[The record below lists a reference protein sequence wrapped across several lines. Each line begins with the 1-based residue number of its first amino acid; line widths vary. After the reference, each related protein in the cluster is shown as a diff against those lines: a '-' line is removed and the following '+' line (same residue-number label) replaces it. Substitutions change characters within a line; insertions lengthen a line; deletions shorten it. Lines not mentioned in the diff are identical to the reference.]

1 MRCMRIVL
9 QLVLCVVPM
18 LSPLVAS
25 AAPKPIDEAI
35 PTLAFA
41 DFYKRPIGAQ
51 GLEPSPRLLASADS
65 RVQLSGYVA
74 RGAEP
79 QPGVAIL
86 APVPVVLGDEDEGLA
101 DDLPAAVAYLHWT
114 EPDVAAAIAACA
126 GAMRVTGRLEL
137 GRRSEADGRSSF
149 VRLVADRVQ
158 CAR

>member
-1 MRCMRIVL
+1 MRIVL
-9 QLVLCVVPM
+9 QWCLCVFTM
-18 LSPLVAS
+18 LSPRVPS
-25 AAPKPIDEAI
+25 AAPTQIDEAL

-41 DFYKRPIGAQ
+41 DFYKRPIGAR
-51 GLEPSPRLLASADS
+51 GLEPSARLLASADS
-65 RVQLSGYVA
+65 RVQLSGYLA

-79 QPGVAIL
+79 RPGVAIL
-86 APVPVVLGDEDEGLA
+86 APVPVLLGDEDEGLA

-114 EPDVAAAIAACA
+114 EPGVAAAIAACA
-126 GAMRVTGRLEL
+126 GALRVAGRLEL

>member
-41 DFYKRPIGAQ
+41 DFYKRPIGAR

-86 APVPVVLGDEDEGLA
+86 APVPVVLGDRTKAWRTIFRLQSPICTGPSRTSPPPSLHALA
-101 DDLPAAVAYLHWT
+101 P
-114 EPDVAAAIAACA
+114 CA
-126 GAMRVTGRLEL
+126 
-137 GRRSEADGRSSF
+137 
-149 VRLVADRVQ
+149 
-158 CAR
+158 

>member
-1 MRCMRIVL
+1 MRIVL
-9 QLVLCVVPM
+9 QLILCVVP
-18 LSPLVAS
+18 LLLPLVAS
-25 AAPKPIDEAI
+25 AAPEQIDEAI

-41 DFYKRPIGAQ
+41 DFYKRPIGPR
-51 GLEPSPRLLASADS
+51 GLEPSARLLAAADS
-65 RVQLSGYVA
+65 RVQLSGFVA

-79 QPGVAIL
+79 HQPGLAIL

-114 EPDVAAAIAACA
+114 GPNVAAAIAACG
-126 GAMRVTGRLEL
+126 GAMRVAGRLEL
-137 GRRSEADGRSSF
+137 GRQPEPDGRSSF